1 MKTDFTKFSNS
12 LSKKPKVVQ
21 FLADIK
27 SKMMEIMHNIDDIKK
42 SLLKR
47 ESDQLED
54 DISAL
59 NDGAKRRIIDR
70 VS

>member
-1 MKTDFTKFSNS
+1 MKINFTKNANS
-12 LSKKPKVVQ
+12 LSEKPQVVQ

-59 NDGAKRRIIDR
+59 NDSAKRRIIDR